1 MSRTVPR
8 RTLRPAPQRRA
19 RGWSVGAVAALLAGW
34 GLVAGAQEPAA
45 TSPAPAGTGVVT
57 ASPLGPLGS
66 AAGPTPAAPLAAAMP
81 PGAST
86 DPPSTSGSASGVG
99 AGAAAAPLT
108 HAAVRV
114 FIEGCVRHEGAL
126 TAVVDWALTQ
136 GFEPLDASDEGA
148 RTLLD
153 GGYGAVLAA
162 RAPAEPVLLAVS
174 ADGRCTV
181 WAERA
186 PGPLVHQALLLA
198 TSQLAK
204 RGRLQLMVDRTV
216 ERAGAWRRH
225 VQWRYRRAGG
235 AQDWALGAVTT
246 LGEAPSAQALQ
257 LARLPAASGF
267 DPDGQPR

>member
-8 RTLRPAPQRRA
+8 RTLRPALQRRA

-34 GLVAGAQEPAA
+34 GLVAGAQEPAV

-66 AAGPTPAAPLAAAMP
+66 AAGPTPAAPLAAATP

-198 TSQLAK
+198 TSQLAE
-204 RGRLQLMVDRTV
+204 RGRLQLVVDRTV

-235 AQDWALGAVTT
+235 AQDWSLGAVTT

-257 LARLPAASGF
+257 LARLPAAPGF